1 MRRLQQAKGPRPLD
15 CNVIGPGSS
24 PRTAPG
30 RGHYSEPQ
38 VGPNGCQ
45 SFRGPKAR
53 GGARQGNWSILTL
66 KPRPVAGGSWSGRP
80 TETNREPRLSIRN
93 KAGGGTRSQAGS
105 HRDWCSLVGGRPDPD
120 PACARVAPVLINR
133 FPSRE
138 IRKKKKKKK
147 ASAFL
152 PFMPQ
157 PFCPQLW
164 KCASFFRV
172 NYSELC
178 IACAKG
184 FECAGIVRPT
194 LLCSADS
201 ERKTQCHIRL
211 WGQSA
216 CHQDKLGP
224 LTMRLRN
231 IS

>member
-1 MRRLQQAKGPRPLD
+1 MRRLQQAKGPRPLN

-93 KAGGGTRSQAGS
+93 KAGGGTRSQAGG
-105 HRDWCSLVGGRPDPD
+105 HRDRCSLVGGRPDPD
-120 PACARVAPVLINR
+120 PARAPVAPVLINR

-138 IRKKKKKKK
+138 IRKKKKKSLSFPPFY
-147 ASAFL
+147 ATTFL
-152 PFMPQ
+152 
-157 PFCPQLW
+157 
-164 KCASFFRV
+164 S
-172 NYSELC
+172 
-178 IACAKG
+178 
-184 FECAGIVRPT
+184 PT
-194 LLCSADS
+194 L
-201 ERKTQCHIRL
+201 E
-211 WGQSA
+211 
-216 CHQDKLGP
+216 
-224 LTMRLRN
+224 MRLLF
-231 IS
+231 